1 MRNFQKTII
10 DLELIRDEQ
19 NLISFHREPDCS
31 NFNESD
37 GILIRTMSQ
46 ISNDGSSQL
55 PSEINQKYNLN
66 TTLVSLKTD
75 FAESES

>member
-19 NLISFHREPDCS
+19 NLISFRREPDCS